1 MTVMLERP
9 SLVRKA
15 EEVEALAGLID
26 RYDVLVLASLY
37 KVRSMQL
44 QELSKKFRKDVQMKV
59 VKNTILRRALEASK
73 KKGVKTLAEAIAG
86 SNVLLLTNMNPFR
99 LSLQLDRS
107 KTRMS
112 AKVGDIAPEDIVI
125 AAGNTGL
132 PPGPAISELSE
143 AGIRTRIESGSV
155 YVLQDTVVA
164 KKGDR
169 LQAKVASVLSK
180 LGVKPLEVGLGV
192 IAAFEG
198 GLLLK
203 ADDLHIDLDEIRK
216 ELGSAFGSALGLSVS
231 AGFPTPE
238 NVRLILQ
245 RAQAS
250 AKGLA
255 VTVGY
260 ASPETAG
267 SLLLKG
273 YLDMAS
279 LSRQVANVNKAAA
292 PPEFQG

>member
-1 MTVMLERP
+1 MTVVLKRP
-9 SLVRKA
+9 SLVHKA
-15 EEVEALAGLID
+15 EEVEALAGLVD
-26 RYDVLVLASLY
+26 KYDVLVVASLY

-59 VKNTILRRALEASK
+59 VKNTVLRRALEASK
-73 KKGVKTLAEAIAG
+73 KKGVKALAEAIAG

-99 LSLQLDRS
+99 LALLLDRS
-107 KTRMS
+107 KIRMS
-112 AKVGDIAPEDIVI
+112 AKVGDIAPDDIMI

-143 AGIRTRIESGSV
+143 AGIRTRIQSGSV

-180 LGVKPLEVGLGV
+180 LGVKPLEVGLSV
-192 IAAFEG
+192 VAAFEG

-216 ELGSAFGSALGLSVS
+216 ELGSAFGSALGLSVNV
-231 AGFPTPE
+231 GFPTPE
-238 NVRLILQ
+238 NVKFILQ
-245 RAQAS
+245 RAQAG

-255 VTVGY
+255 VTAGY
-260 ASPETAG
+260 ASSETAV
-267 SLLLKG
+267 LLLSKG
-273 YLDMAS
+273 YSDMAS
-279 LSRQVANVNKAAA
+279 LSRRVAKVNKAAA